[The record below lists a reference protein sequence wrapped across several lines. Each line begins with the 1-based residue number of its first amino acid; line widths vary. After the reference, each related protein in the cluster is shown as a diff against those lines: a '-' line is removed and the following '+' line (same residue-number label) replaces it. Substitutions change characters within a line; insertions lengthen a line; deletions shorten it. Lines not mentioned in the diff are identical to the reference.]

1 MQRYTGHPTRD
12 MNSRKFSKIKKL
24 RRVGFMLLAVGIYFQ
39 VDAAPLVKLDADS
52 IRVTPTTITY
62 LAHKGDTLS
71 TIAEQ
76 LTSSYQNWVA
86 LQKINKI
93 PNDRTIPIGTPIL
106 IPLGMLVQIP
116 ASAKI
121 VAFSGSVNLAAA
133 DGSAI
138 PLAIDAKLQ
147 EGAQIETGQN
157 SFVTLG
163 LDDNSRIAI
172 PSNSQVKLSHLRN
185 ARFTKSPVTEI
196 TLVRGRVDSQV
207 SPLKENRGRF
217 EVRSPLAVAG
227 VRGTSFRV
235 NVSDGDMATEVLH
248 GVVAVAKN
256 NRPAAGFSLQAG
268 QGTITDTQSVRKS
281 VALLPAPTLTG
292 NSALQERPTVRLIV
306 DQMSGARRYRA
317 QIATDQA
324 FENILSEIDTDTLE
338 LRLDGL
344 IDGNYFARVTAIDGQ
359 GLEGYPREAAFTLK
373 ARPEPPFPIGP
384 KGKARISDPSFS
396 WSETPDAAHYRIQI
410 ATDDQFTQLVVDDA
424 TLTSAQFT
432 PPKLVLGSYFW
443 RIATTVTR
451 QGKEDQGPFG
461 DTQMASLM
469 APLTLP
475 NINPTGETLAFRWH
489 GEPGQSFVIEIA
501 HDAAFTS
508 LFLTQ
513 NTIVPEIT
521 VANPPDGVY
530 FVRVRAID
538 SDGYIGQFS
547 EVQKIAIGG
556 SWKTSDGAPLINT
569 GGITQT
575 GF

>member
-1 MQRYTGHPTRD
+1 MQRYMEHPAHH
-12 MNSRKFSKIKKL
+12 MNNRKFAKHKKHW
-24 RRVGFMLLAVGIYFQ
+24 RVGFVLLSAGISFQ
-39 VDAAPLVKLDADS
+39 AGAAPLVKLDADS
-52 IRVTPTTITY
+52 IRVTRSTVTY

-76 LTSSYQNWVA
+76 LTTSYRNWDA

-106 IPLGMLVQIP
+106 IPLAMLAQIP

-121 VAFSGSVNLAAA
+121 VAFSGSVNLTAA

-138 PLAIDAKLQ
+138 PVAIDATLQ
-147 EGAQIETGQN
+147 QGAQIETGQN

-163 LDDNSRIAI
+163 LDDNSRIAV
-172 PSNSQVKLSHLRN
+172 PSNSRIKLSHLRD

-207 SPLKENRGRF
+207 SPLKENKGRF

-235 NVSDGDMATEVLH
+235 NISDRDMATEVLH

-256 NRPAAGFSLQAG
+256 NRPAGLPLQAG
-268 QGTITDTQSVRKS
+268 QGTITDTQSVRKA

-292 NSALQERPTVRLIV
+292 YSALQERPTVRLIV

-324 FENILSEIDTDTLE
+324 FENTLSEIDTDTLE

-344 IDGNYFARVTAIDGQ
+344 TDGNYFARVTAIDNQ
-359 GLEGYPREAAFTLK
+359 GLEGYPRVAAFTLK

-384 KGKARISDPSFS
+384 KGKARIASPSFS
-396 WSETPDAAHYRIQI
+396 WSEIPDATHYHIQI
-410 ATDDQFTQLVVDDA
+410 ANDDQFTQLVVDDP
-424 TLTSAQFT
+424 TLTSAQFV
-432 PPKLVLGSYFW
+432 PPKLALGSYFW
-443 RIATTVTR
+443 RIAAIVTP
-451 QGKEDQGPFG
+451 QGKDDQGPFG
-461 DTQMASLM
+461 DTQAVSLM
-469 APLTLP
+469 ATLQLIKIDP
-475 NINPTGETLAFRWH
+475 AGNTLAFRWH
-489 GEPGQSFVIEIA
+489 GEPGQNFVIEIA

-521 VANPPDGVY
+521 VANPPNGVY
-530 FVRVRAID
+530 FVRVKAID
-538 SDGYIGQFS
+538 SDGYTGQFS

-556 SWKTSDGAPLINT
+556 AWKTSDGAQLINT
-569 GGITQT
+569 GGITQA